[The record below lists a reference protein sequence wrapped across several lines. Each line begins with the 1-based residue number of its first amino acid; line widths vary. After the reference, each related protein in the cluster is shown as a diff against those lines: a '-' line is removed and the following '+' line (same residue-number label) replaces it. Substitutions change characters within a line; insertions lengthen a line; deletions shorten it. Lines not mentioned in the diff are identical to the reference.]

1 MISSPGLPPVLG
13 WRAACFTDRVKWA
26 IIGVAPCILRQ
37 SGKDRVRM
45 LVERF
50 VSETPGVNGGYP
62 VVAGTRTPIR
72 TLVEFVRQGADEAEL
87 ARLLPHLAPEAIH
100 GALDY

>member
-1 MISSPGLPPVLG
+1 
-13 WRAACFTDRVKWA
+13 
-26 IIGVAPCILRQ
+26 
-37 SGKDRVRM
+37 M

-50 VSETPGVNGGYP
+50 VSETPGINGGYP

-87 ARLLPHLAPEAIH
+87 ARLLPHLMPEAIH
-100 GALDY
+100 GALDYYARCPARVDEDIERNARAWAELQSRPWPA